1 MSYSI
6 PPRDSSRTT
15 RDLAPALRAAL
26 VQFPNLA
33 PDPESLAERLAP
45 ALAEWF
51 TAGVP
56 TDEVLNLITS
66 NDTESI
72 ETLVLAA
79 VAGHPDGRGPGLVP
93 DTLAVLTGLPAAEL
107 GHAVS
112 TLVQSGELV
121 RDAWLVRL
129 PDSNDLVS
137 RPGDA
142 YGKAAEGR
150 LVAEKDRVG
159 VDRRGGP
166 DRRQVGER
174 RLFDRRQ
181 AGG

>member
-6 PPRDSSRTT
+6 PPRDSSRKT
-15 RDLAPALRAAL
+15 RELAPALRAVLA
-26 VQFPNLA
+26 QFPDLA
-33 PDPESLAERLAP
+33 PDPETLAERLAP

-51 TAGVP
+51 AAGVP
-56 TDEVLNLITS
+56 TDDVLELITS

-79 VAGHPDGRGPGLVP
+79 VAGHPDGRRPGLIP
-93 DTLAVLTGLPAAEL
+93 DTLAVLTGLPSAEL

-137 RPGDA
+137 HPGDTH
-142 YGKAAEGR
+142 GKAAGAR
-150 LVAEKDRVG
+150 LVAEQDRAAG
-159 VDRRGGP
+159 DRRGGP

-174 RLFDRRQ
+174 RLFNRRQ
-181 AGG
+181 PGG